1 MKKLLSLFILALLP
15 MLASAQTALDVQNSG
30 CLSETRGEEPQRV
43 PTIILTKEGNTLS
56 VQLLNYES
64 NCATQDFNVSSSING
79 EGGIYGVSVD
89 INPVLPELVTS
100 CLCPFNISFTIHDME
115 PNCFYLNCWWYSG
128 NVELTEG
135 EPLVLDNNNP
145 DTQEYFPEGTK
156 WTEIRLDTLK
166 YDSWYSK
173 VGDEWVPNFETIE
186 YYVKGEYTDN
196 NGKKYKCVYT
206 NGPEW
211 TDSLTLLLQ
220 EKGDA
225 EYVGYNTVMVSVLAH
240 DDDGSSRT
248 LWPGEAYQFDW
259 TIGKGLYFK
268 DILLSNTTS
277 FSQSYCYYGI
287 IDEIKEGNFG
297 GVRPLKYVD
306 LDGKAPDNDPNS
318 PIRNASTNGGRIL
331 QGIGITEWN
340 DGECLFGPPNPYGA
354 LRMFDSYPEEKYPQC
369 HYRSMLVYFER
380 NGEVLYNVW
389 PDKSQQNDYIPFV
402 ERGKQWHVARFTPG
416 HNDMDVVDYCIP
428 QGIEEINGNNYY
440 KMKAI
445 LNNTTEIETY
455 LIREE
460 NRKVY
465 LYDPDLKMEYLM
477 FDFSLKEGDIYES
490 YSNESHSL
498 VRYRVVS
505 VEDCTEGPQVREYY
519 YDETADTMAVRYRY
533 LRKWKVVY
541 VDYGYALA
549 PRIWIEGIGSLRNPF
564 SGMSDGYYSLDHLTY
579 IINNG
584 QSDNYLPFSFNEWW
598 NKEWFGCNLPIGE
611 KYESSEDR
619 HHQLTYE
626 LEGKRLHVYGKVF
639 CNCGPNHYAYFIEE
653 PREQTDDPLVRKFHL
668 IIQDVEPL
676 IWCEGLHA
684 TDFYVEG
691 VNPAYDYYIVDNQG
705 EEHHVI
711 NKAPL
716 YVYRPFVEDGKV
728 WAVKVVSDGPPAEE
742 WIEYYYFDGDTI
754 VNGQTAKRMLC
765 DRITSRQKTSGEYVG
780 AWYEQN
786 KEVYFAASGKQQF
799 ELLYDFSLINYDTM
813 PSPDGSTWVV
823 YKWTGIYPG
832 FKGTYFTL
840 GQEFWYEGVGSN
852 SWPFVNH
859 PWGYD
864 GDKGV
869 LLECSVGDEVIYYNS
884 AEGYPYG
891 MGARKRF
898 DFTHTIKTKPKARNR
913 SGAEAEQS
921 LYGEYNDQQLGINLN
936 PLDYAYL
943 VSITD
948 ETGKVVYEKSINAS
962 NIVGL
967 NIDISAY
974 EKGHYAV
981 IVENSD
987 ETFTGEFDAQTT
999 GIEAI
1004 SYQPSTVRHH
1014 IYNLQGQRLSTLQ
1027 KGLNIVNG
1035 QKIYVK

>member
-1 MKKLLSLFILALLP
+1 
-15 MLASAQTALDVQNSG
+15 
-30 CLSETRGEEPQRV
+30 
-43 PTIILTKEGNTLS
+43 
-56 VQLLNYES
+56 
-64 NCATQDFNVSSSING
+64 
-79 EGGIYGVSVD
+79 
-89 INPVLPELVTS
+89 
-100 CLCPFNISFTIHDME
+100 
-115 PNCFYLNCWWYSG
+115 
-128 NVELTEG
+128 
-135 EPLVLDNNNP
+135 
-145 DTQEYFPEGTK
+145 
-156 WTEIRLDTLK
+156 
-166 YDSWYSK
+166 
-173 VGDEWVPNFETIE
+173 
-186 YYVKGEYTDN
+186 
-196 NGKKYKCVYT
+196 
-206 NGPEW
+206 
-211 TDSLTLLLQ
+211 
-220 EKGDA
+220 
-225 EYVGYNTVMVSVLAH
+225 
-240 DDDGSSRT
+240 
-248 LWPGEAYQFDW
+248 
-259 TIGKGLYFK
+259 
-268 DILLSNTTS
+268 
-277 FSQSYCYYGI
+277 
-287 IDEIKEGNFG
+287 
-297 GVRPLKYVD
+297 
-306 LDGKAPDNDPNS
+306 
-318 PIRNASTNGGRIL
+318 
-331 QGIGITEWN
+331 
-340 DGECLFGPPNPYGA
+340 
-354 LRMFDSYPEEKYPQC
+354 
-369 HYRSMLVYFER
+369 
-380 NGEVLYNVW
+380 
-389 PDKSQQNDYIPFV
+389 
-402 ERGKQWHVARFTPG
+402 
-416 HNDMDVVDYCIP
+416 
-428 QGIEEINGNNYY
+428 
-440 KMKAI
+440 
-445 LNNTTEIETY
+445 
-455 LIREE
+455 
-460 NRKVY
+460 
-465 LYDPDLKMEYLM
+465 
-477 FDFSLKEGDIYES
+477 
-490 YSNESHSL
+490 
-498 VRYRVVS
+498 
-505 VEDCTEGPQVREYY
+505 
-519 YDETADTMAVRYRY
+519 MAVRYRY

-974 EKGHYAV
+974 AKGHYAV

>member
-1 MKKLLSLFILALLP
+1 MKKLLSLFILMLLP
-15 MLASAQTALDVQNSG
+15 MLASAQTAPERRMLEQGKVWAYTYHHFEARETPTADSSYYDHSTW
-30 CLSETRGEEPQRV
+30 LSYYQ
-43 PTIILTKEGNTLS
+43 LEGDTVIDGRTYMKLYRWDDHDRKHKYFGAFREDDEGKVFMYNL
-56 VQLLNYES
+56 EDKK
-64 NCATQDFNVSSSING
+64 QD
-79 EGGIYGVSVD
+79 D
-89 INPVLPELVTS
+89 
-100 CLCPFNISFTIHDME
+100 
-115 PNCFYLNCWWYSG
+115 
-128 NVELTEG
+128 
-135 EPLVLDNNNP
+135 LVLDFSLHYNRG
-145 DTQEYFPEGTK
+145 YFPDVVRTAET
-156 WTEIRLDTLK
+156 I
-166 YDSWYSK
+166 K
-173 VGDEWVPNFETIE
+173 VGDQLFRRYRYQDVSPDGRQYMLPYIAIE
-186 YYVKGEYTDN
+186 GIGFIERGLIFDPYA
-196 NGKKYKCVYT
+196 
-206 NGPEW
+206 PEP
-211 TDSLTLLLQ
+211 DCICDYESLT
-220 EKGDA
+220 
-225 EYVGYNTVMVSVLAH
+225 YVY
-240 DDDGSSRT
+240 DDHFR
-248 LWPGEAYQFDW
+248 
-259 TIGKGLYFK
+259 
-268 DILLSNTTS
+268 
-277 FSQSYCYYGI
+277 FSAS
-287 IDEIKEGNFG
+287 DFHAPKEIE
-297 GVRPLKYVD
+297 
-306 LDGKAPDNDPNS
+306 
-318 PIRNASTNGGRIL
+318 
-331 QGIGITEWN
+331 
-340 DGECLFGPPNPYGA
+340 
-354 LRMFDSYPEEKYPQC
+354 
-369 HYRSMLVYFER
+369 RS
-380 NGEVLYNVW
+380 
-389 PDKSQQNDYIPFV
+389 DYLPFV
-402 ERGKQWHVARFTPG
+402 EIGKQWHVARFTPG

-676 IWCEGLHA
+676 MWCEGLHA

-948 ETGKVVYEKSINAS
+948 ETGKDVYQKAINAGS
-962 NIVGL
+962 IVGL

-974 EKGHYAV
+974 AKGHYAV

-999 GIEAI
+999 GIRD
-1004 SYQPSTVRHH
+1004 VRWKKEDGRSI
-1014 IYNLQGQRLSTLQ
+1014 IYNLQGQRLHSLQ

-1035 QKIYVK
+1035 QKVFVK

>member
-1 MKKLLSLFILALLP
+1 MKKLLSLFILMLLP
-15 MLASAQTALDVQNSG
+15 MLTSAQTAPERRMLEQGKVWAYTYHHFEARETPTADSSYYDHSTW
-30 CLSETRGEEPQRV
+30 LSYYQ
-43 PTIILTKEGNTLS
+43 LEGDTVIDGRTYMKLYRWDDHDRKHKYFGAFREDDEGKVFMYNL
-56 VQLLNYES
+56 EDKK
-64 NCATQDFNVSSSING
+64 QD
-79 EGGIYGVSVD
+79 D
-89 INPVLPELVTS
+89 
-100 CLCPFNISFTIHDME
+100 
-115 PNCFYLNCWWYSG
+115 
-128 NVELTEG
+128 
-135 EPLVLDNNNP
+135 LVLDFSLHYNRG
-145 DTQEYFPEGTK
+145 YFPDVVRTAET
-156 WTEIRLDTLK
+156 I
-166 YDSWYSK
+166 K
-173 VGDEWVPNFETIE
+173 VGDQLFRRYRYQDVSPDGRQYMLPYIAIE
-186 YYVKGEYTDN
+186 GIGFIERGLIFDPYA
-196 NGKKYKCVYT
+196 
-206 NGPEW
+206 PEP
-211 TDSLTLLLQ
+211 DCICDYESLT
-220 EKGDA
+220 
-225 EYVGYNTVMVSVLAH
+225 YVY
-240 DDDGSSRT
+240 DDHFR
-248 LWPGEAYQFDW
+248 
-259 TIGKGLYFK
+259 
-268 DILLSNTTS
+268 
-277 FSQSYCYYGI
+277 FSAS
-287 IDEIKEGNFG
+287 DFHAPKEIE
-297 GVRPLKYVD
+297 
-306 LDGKAPDNDPNS
+306 
-318 PIRNASTNGGRIL
+318 
-331 QGIGITEWN
+331 
-340 DGECLFGPPNPYGA
+340 
-354 LRMFDSYPEEKYPQC
+354 
-369 HYRSMLVYFER
+369 RS
-380 NGEVLYNVW
+380 
-389 PDKSQQNDYIPFV
+389 DYLPFV
-402 ERGKQWHVARFTPG
+402 EIGKQWHVARFTPG

-676 IWCEGLHA
+676 MWCEGLHA

-948 ETGKVVYEKSINAS
+948 ETGKDVYQKAINAGS
-962 NIVGL
+962 IVGL

-974 EKGHYAV
+974 EKGRYTV
-981 IVENSD
+981 IVENSN
-987 ETFTGEFDAQTT
+987 ESFTGEFEAQTT

-1004 SYQPSTVRHH
+1004 KANKEDVRSY
-1014 IYNLQGQRLSTLQ
+1014 IYNLHGQRLSTLQ

>member
-15 MLASAQTALDVQNSG
+15 MLANAQTAPERRMLEQGKVWAYTYHHFEARETPTADSSYYDHSTW
-30 CLSETRGEEPQRV
+30 LSYYQ
-43 PTIILTKEGNTLS
+43 LEGDTVIDGRTYMKLYRWDDHDRKHKYFGAFREDDEGKVFMYNL
-56 VQLLNYES
+56 EDKK
-64 NCATQDFNVSSSING
+64 QD
-79 EGGIYGVSVD
+79 D
-89 INPVLPELVTS
+89 
-100 CLCPFNISFTIHDME
+100 
-115 PNCFYLNCWWYSG
+115 
-128 NVELTEG
+128 
-135 EPLVLDNNNP
+135 LVLDFSLHYNRG
-145 DTQEYFPEGTK
+145 YFPDVVRTAET
-156 WTEIRLDTLK
+156 I
-166 YDSWYSK
+166 K
-173 VGDEWVPNFETIE
+173 VGDQLFRRYRYQDVSPDGRQYMLPYIAIE
-186 YYVKGEYTDN
+186 GIGFIERGLIFDPYA
-196 NGKKYKCVYT
+196 
-206 NGPEW
+206 PEP
-211 TDSLTLLLQ
+211 DCICDYESLT
-220 EKGDA
+220 
-225 EYVGYNTVMVSVLAH
+225 YVY
-240 DDDGSSRT
+240 DDHFR
-248 LWPGEAYQFDW
+248 
-259 TIGKGLYFK
+259 
-268 DILLSNTTS
+268 
-277 FSQSYCYYGI
+277 FSAS
-287 IDEIKEGNFG
+287 DFHAPKEI
-297 GVRPLKYVD
+297 VC
-306 LDGKAPDNDPNS
+306 S
-318 PIRNASTNGGRIL
+318 
-331 QGIGITEWN
+331 
-340 DGECLFGPPNPYGA
+340 
-354 LRMFDSYPEEKYPQC
+354 
-369 HYRSMLVYFER
+369 
-380 NGEVLYNVW
+380 
-389 PDKSQQNDYIPFV
+389 DYLPFV
-402 ERGKQWHVARFTPG
+402 EIGKQWHVARFTPG

-676 IWCEGLHA
+676 MWCEGLHA

-786 KEVYFAASGKQQF
+786 KKVYFAASGKQQF

-974 EKGHYAV
+974 AKGHYAV

-999 GIEAI
+999 GIRD
-1004 SYQPSTVRHH
+1004 VRWKKEDGRSI
-1014 IYNLQGQRLSTLQ
+1014 IYNLQGQRLHSLQ

-1035 QKIYVK
+1035 QKVFVK

>member
-1 MKKLLSLFILALLP
+1 MKKLLSLFILMLLP
-15 MLASAQTALDVQNSG
+15 MLASAQTAPERRMLEQGKVWAYTYHHFEARETPTADSSYYDHSTW
-30 CLSETRGEEPQRV
+30 LSYYQ
-43 PTIILTKEGNTLS
+43 LEGDTVIDGRTYMKLYRWDDHDRKHKYFGAFREDDEGKVFMYNL
-56 VQLLNYES
+56 EDKK
-64 NCATQDFNVSSSING
+64 QD
-79 EGGIYGVSVD
+79 D
-89 INPVLPELVTS
+89 
-100 CLCPFNISFTIHDME
+100 
-115 PNCFYLNCWWYSG
+115 
-128 NVELTEG
+128 
-135 EPLVLDNNNP
+135 LVLDFSLHYNRG
-145 DTQEYFPEGTK
+145 YFPDVVRTAET
-156 WTEIRLDTLK
+156 I
-166 YDSWYSK
+166 K
-173 VGDEWVPNFETIE
+173 VGDQLFRRYRYQDVSPDGRQYMLPYIAIE
-186 YYVKGEYTDN
+186 GIGFIERGLIFDPYA
-196 NGKKYKCVYT
+196 
-206 NGPEW
+206 PEP
-211 TDSLTLLLQ
+211 DCICDYESLT
-220 EKGDA
+220 
-225 EYVGYNTVMVSVLAH
+225 YVY
-240 DDDGSSRT
+240 DDHFR
-248 LWPGEAYQFDW
+248 
-259 TIGKGLYFK
+259 
-268 DILLSNTTS
+268 
-277 FSQSYCYYGI
+277 FSAS
-287 IDEIKEGNFG
+287 DFHAPKEIE
-297 GVRPLKYVD
+297 
-306 LDGKAPDNDPNS
+306 
-318 PIRNASTNGGRIL
+318 
-331 QGIGITEWN
+331 
-340 DGECLFGPPNPYGA
+340 
-354 LRMFDSYPEEKYPQC
+354 
-369 HYRSMLVYFER
+369 RS
-380 NGEVLYNVW
+380 
-389 PDKSQQNDYIPFV
+389 DYLPFV
-402 ERGKQWHVARFTPG
+402 EIGKQWHVARFTPG

-676 IWCEGLHA
+676 MWCEGLHA

-765 DRITSRQKTSGEYVG
+765 DKITSRQKTSGEYVG

-948 ETGKVVYEKSINAS
+948 ETGKDVYQKAINAGS
-962 NIVGL
+962 IVGL

-974 EKGHYAV
+974 EKGRYTV
-981 IVENSD
+981 TVENSN
-987 ETFTGEFDAQTT
+987 ESFTGEFEAQTT

-1004 SYQPSTVRHH
+1004 KANKEDVRSY
-1014 IYNLQGQRLSTLQ
+1014 IYNLHGQRLSTLQ

>member
-1 MKKLLSLFILALLP
+1 MPKTQKSTFRNTNI
-15 MLASAQTALDVQNSG
+15 
-30 CLSETRGEEPQRV
+30 EEVTLHV
-43 PTIILTKEGNTLS
+43 P
-56 VQLLNYES
+56 
-64 NCATQDFNVSSSING
+64 A
-79 EGGIYGVSVD
+79 VSV
-89 INPVLPELVTS
+89 S
-100 CLCPFNISFTIHDME
+100 
-115 PNCFYLNCWWYSG
+115 
-128 NVELTEG
+128 
-135 EPLVLDNNNP
+135 
-145 DTQEYFPEGTK
+145 
-156 WTEIRLDTLK
+156 
-166 YDSWYSK
+166 
-173 VGDEWVPNFETIE
+173 
-186 YYVKGEYTDN
+186 
-196 NGKKYKCVYT
+196 
-206 NGPEW
+206 
-211 TDSLTLLLQ
+211 
-220 EKGDA
+220 
-225 EYVGYNTVMVSVLAH
+225 
-240 DDDGSSRT
+240 
-248 LWPGEAYQFDW
+248 AYQAVEPW
-259 TIGKGLYFK
+259 KNFK
-268 DILLSNTTS
+268 QIVALQAQESDTDDS
-277 FSQSYCYYGI
+277 G
-287 IDEIKEGNFG
+287 
-297 GVRPLKYVD
+297 YV
-306 LDGKAPDNDPNS
+306 
-318 PIRNASTNGGRIL
+318 
-331 QGIGITEWN
+331 
-340 DGECLFGPPNPYGA
+340 
-354 LRMFDSYPEEKYPQC
+354 
-369 HYRSMLVYFER
+369 
-380 NGEVLYNVW
+380 
-389 PDKSQQNDYIPFV
+389 PFV
-402 ERGKQWHVARFTPG
+402 EGGKQWHVARFTPG
-416 HNDMDVVDYCIP
+416 HNDMDVVDYYIP
-428 QGIEEINGNNYY
+428 EGIEEINGNNYY
-440 KMKAI
+440 KMKAF

-490 YSNESHSL
+490 YSNESHSM
-498 VRYRVVS
+498 VRYGVVS

-564 SGMSDGYYSLDHLTY
+564 SGMSDGYYSKDHLTY
-579 IINNG
+579 INYSG
-584 QSDNYLPFSFNEWW
+584 QNDNYLPFSFSEWW
-598 NKEWFGCNLPIGE
+598 DKEWFGCNLPIGAE
-611 KYESSEDR
+611 YDDSEDG

-626 LEGKRLHVYGKVF
+626 LEGSRLHVYGKVY

-653 PREQTDDPLVRKFHL
+653 PREQTDDPLVRKFHFE
-668 IIQDVEPL
+668 IQDVEPL
-676 IWCEGLHA
+676 VWCEGLHA

-691 VNPAYDYYIVDNQG
+691 VNPAYDYYVVDNQG

-716 YVYRPFVEDGKV
+716 YVYRPFVEDSKV

-765 DRITSRQKTSGEYVG
+765 DRITSRQETNGEYVG

-799 ELLYDFSLINYDTM
+799 ELLYDFSLISYDTM

-832 FKGTYFTL
+832 FKGTCFTF

-864 GDKGV
+864 GDKGI

-891 MGARKRF
+891 MGARNRF
-898 DFTHTIKTKPKARNR
+898 DFSHTIKTKPKARNR
-913 SGAEAEQS
+913 SGAESEQS
-921 LYGEYNDQQLGINLN
+921 LYGEYNDLRLGINLD
-936 PLDYAYL
+936 PLDEAYQ
-943 VSITD
+943 VRITN
-948 ETGKVVYEKSINAS
+948 ESGEVVYEKNINAG

-974 EKGHYAV
+974 AKGRYTV
-981 IVENSD
+981 TVENSQ
-987 ETFTGEFDAQTT
+987 EVFTGEFDTQTT
-999 GIEAI
+999 EIKE
-1004 SYQPSTVRHH
+1004 VRSKSSEVRSV

-1035 QKIYVK
+1035 QKVFVK

>member
-1 MKKLLSLFILALLP
+1 MKKLLSLFILTLLP
-15 MLASAQTALDVQNSG
+15 MLASAQTAPERRMLEQGKVWAYTYHHFEARETPTADSSYYDHSTW
-30 CLSETRGEEPQRV
+30 LSYYQ
-43 PTIILTKEGNTLS
+43 LEGDTVIDGRTYMKLYRWDDHDRKHKYFGAFREDDEGKVFMYNL
-56 VQLLNYES
+56 EDKK
-64 NCATQDFNVSSSING
+64 QD
-79 EGGIYGVSVD
+79 D
-89 INPVLPELVTS
+89 
-100 CLCPFNISFTIHDME
+100 
-115 PNCFYLNCWWYSG
+115 
-128 NVELTEG
+128 
-135 EPLVLDNNNP
+135 LVLDFSLHYNRG
-145 DTQEYFPEGTK
+145 YFPDVVRTAET
-156 WTEIRLDTLK
+156 I
-166 YDSWYSK
+166 K
-173 VGDEWVPNFETIE
+173 VGDQLFRRYRYQDVSPDGRQYMLPYIAIE
-186 YYVKGEYTDN
+186 GIGFIERGLIFDPYA
-196 NGKKYKCVYT
+196 
-206 NGPEW
+206 PEP
-211 TDSLTLLLQ
+211 DCICDYESLT
-220 EKGDA
+220 
-225 EYVGYNTVMVSVLAH
+225 YVY
-240 DDDGSSRT
+240 DDHFR
-248 LWPGEAYQFDW
+248 
-259 TIGKGLYFK
+259 
-268 DILLSNTTS
+268 
-277 FSQSYCYYGI
+277 FSAS
-287 IDEIKEGNFG
+287 DFHAPKEIE
-297 GVRPLKYVD
+297 
-306 LDGKAPDNDPNS
+306 
-318 PIRNASTNGGRIL
+318 
-331 QGIGITEWN
+331 
-340 DGECLFGPPNPYGA
+340 
-354 LRMFDSYPEEKYPQC
+354 
-369 HYRSMLVYFER
+369 RS
-380 NGEVLYNVW
+380 
-389 PDKSQQNDYIPFV
+389 DYLPFV
-402 ERGKQWHVARFTPG
+402 EIGKQWHVARFTPG

-676 IWCEGLHA
+676 MWCEGLHA

-974 EKGHYAV
+974 AKGHYAV

-999 GIEAI
+999 GIRD
-1004 SYQPSTVRHH
+1004 VRWKKEDGRSI
-1014 IYNLQGQRLSTLQ
+1014 IYNLQGQRLHSLQ

-1035 QKIYVK
+1035 QKVFVK